1 MLPRAFAA
9 AAILLGGCAAPASA
23 PSATVEPLEIVT
35 PESRSEKRFDDLTL
49 TLELESTTVE
59 TGARFEGEVLV
70 RNRSG
75 HELVDPGCWLT
86 ASSAGVVPP
95 DDPDAELWLHVV
107 VDCEGPQ
114 TIYAGDEQRNTI
126 TFVAATKYGDPLP
139 PGDYVAAVE
148 YRGFSQRLEVP
159 VVVTE

>member
-1 MLPRAFAA
+1 MLPRAFVA
-9 AAILLGGCAAPASA
+9 AAILLGGCASPASA
-23 PSATVEPLEIVT
+23 PSATQEPLEIASAE
-35 PESRSEKRFDDLTL
+35 PQSPKRFDDLTV

-59 TGARFEGEVLV
+59 TGARFEGEVLFE
-70 RNRSG
+70 NRSG
-75 HELVDPGCWLT
+75 RDVVDPGCWLS

-95 DDPDAELWLHVV
+95 GDPDAELWLQVV
-107 VDCEGPQ
+107 LDCGGPG
-114 TIYAGDEQRNTI
+114 TIYAGDEQRDVV

-148 YRGFSQRLEVP
+148 YRGLSRRLEVP

>member
-23 PSATVEPLEIVT
+23 PSATVEPLELAT
-35 PESRSEKRFDDLTL
+35 PEPRSEKRFDDLTL
-49 TLELESTTVE
+49 TLELESPTVE
-59 TGARFEGEVLV
+59 TGARFEGQVSVE
-70 RNRSG
+70 NRSG
-75 HELVDPGCWLT
+75 REVVDPGCWLA

-107 VDCEGPQ
+107 VDCGGRHSIHP
-114 TIYAGDEQRNTI
+114 GDEQRDTI